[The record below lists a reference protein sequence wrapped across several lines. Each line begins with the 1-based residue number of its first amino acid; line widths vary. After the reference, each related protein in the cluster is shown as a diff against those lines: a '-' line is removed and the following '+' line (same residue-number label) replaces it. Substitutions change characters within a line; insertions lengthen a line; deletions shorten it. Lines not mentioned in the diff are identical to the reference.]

1 MWQLI
6 LSWDSFPDRKK
17 IRQNVLLPISTIQV
31 IQASAPKLTG
41 SPGQA
46 NKCVPNMEYKSASV
60 LGAQP
65 RPSGTLGRGRLT
77 LKYETLGLVLVEYVI
92 AIELSAF

>member
-6 LSWDSFPDRKK
+6 LGFLSRWKENLTECSPSNIHYPGDPGIRSQADR
-17 IRQNVLLPISTIQV
+17 
-31 IQASAPKLTG
+31 G

-46 NKCVPNMEYKSASV
+46 NKCVPNMKYKSASV